1 MQLRILLHQW
11 PKMPI
16 EHSIPLLEYGLW
28 HRNALIVLEHEA
40 RSTQF
45 RTDVG
50 VSPALDRMKVFG
62 RPDE

>member
-28 HRNALIVLEHEA
+28 HRNASIVLEHEA

-50 VSPALDRMKVFG
+50 VSRD
-62 RPDE
+62 